1 MAWTPAGVDEA
12 SVEVGSIPQWTSKSD
27 GNKQANHGMK
37 SLGNTRPGN
46 PAFTLVELLVVIAII
61 AILAALLLPVLSGA
75 KLRAQQIKSLSN
87 VKQLTLAGFIY
98 SNDNTKNPA
107 YRDPNYQGGG
117 AWMGTLALLD
127 KENGVGICPAAPLK
141 NPPPASGNRQG
152 FADQAWVRWTADQKT
167 MLFGSYAYN
176 GWLYSDMQFPDPDDP
191 RHKLLFVTETSIQNP
206 AQTPVFLDAN
216 WVDLW
221 PLEIDQPSRD
231 LYAGIPFAEP
241 TDSMGRCTIARHG
254 GRSAARAPRN
264 VAPGQK
270 LPGAINM
277 GLADGHV
284 ELAKLENLWNYYWHR
299 DWEPPATRPQ

>member
-1 MAWTPAGVDEA
+1 M
-12 SVEVGSIPQWTSKSD
+12 PQLTSKFD
-27 GNKQANHGMK
+27 GNKQADHAMK
-37 SLGNTRPGN
+37 FLDKTLPGN
-46 PAFTLVELLVVIAII
+46 SAFTLLELLVVIAII
-61 AILAALLLPVLSGA
+61 AILASLLLPALSGA
-75 KLRAQQIKSLSN
+75 RLRAQQIKSLNN
-87 VKQLTLAGFIY
+87 VKQLTLAGVMY
-98 SNDNTKNPA
+98 SNDNTKYPA
-107 YRDPNYQGGG
+107 YRDPNYLGGG
-117 AWMGTLALLD
+117 AWMGTLALSG
-127 KENGVGICPAAPLK
+127 KEPGVGICPAAPLRK
-141 NPPPASGNRQG
+141 PTPASGNGQG
-152 FADQAWVRWTADQKT
+152 AADKAWVRWTADAKT

-191 RHKLLFVTETSIQNP
+191 RHKLLFAAETSIQKP

-221 PLEIDQPSRD
+221 PLETDHPSRD

-241 TDSMGRCTIARHG
+241 IDSIGRCTIARHG
-254 GRSAARAPRN
+254 GRSAACAPRN

-284 ELAKLENLWNYYWHR
+284 ELAKLENLWNYYWHL

>member
-1 MAWTPAGVDEA
+1 M
-12 SVEVGSIPQWTSKSD
+12 IPPTWMTDHFDIYLTWDQL
-27 GNKQANHGMK
+27 
-37 SLGNTRPGN
+37 SL
-46 PAFTLVELLVVIAII
+46 II

-98 SNDNTKNPA
+98 SNDNAKNPA
-107 YRDPNYQGGG
+107 YRDPNYLGGG
-117 AWMGTLALLD
+117 AWMGTLALSG
-127 KENGVGICPAAPLK
+127 NGNNVGVCPSAPLK
-141 NPPPASGNRQG
+141 NPPPASGNGQG
-152 FADQAWVRWTADQKT
+152 FADQAWVRWTSDQKT

-191 RHKLLFVTETSIQNP
+191 RHQLLFVTETSIQKP

-221 PLEIDQPSRD
+221 PLEIDRPSRD